1 MPAFARAFPVLI
13 RENISDAYSDEAGWS
28 GVVRVR
34 RPIYLTVV
42 FSSLYA
48 TILPPAEVSRVMN
61 FCTAVGII
69 VSVTVVYAHK
79 RSSVKPDAPAGE
91 YLAGLA
97 AFYSTLALAI
107 WFFIV
112 WFRLLLLSDGESVSF
127 SDDVVWSLVSVLNPL
142 ALGGAG
148 AFLWKSARR
157 R

>member
-1 MPAFARAFPVLI
+1 MPIAMRLVGAALFGYAVL
-13 RENISDAYSDEAGWS
+13 YT
-28 GVVRVR
+28 
-34 RPIYLTVV
+34 LQVV

-48 TILPPAEVSRVMN
+48 TILPPAEVWRVMN

-69 VSVTVVYAHK
+69 VSVTVVCAHK
-79 RSSVKPDAPAGE
+79 RSSVKPDSPAGE

-107 WFFIV
+107 WFFTV

-127 SDDVVWSLVSVLNPL
+127 SDEIIWSLVSVLNPL
-142 ALGGAG
+142 VLGGTG

>member
-1 MPAFARAFPVLI
+1 MPIAMRLVGAALFGYAL
-13 RENISDAYSDEAGWS
+13 
-28 GVVRVR
+28 
-34 RPIYLTVV
+34 LHTLQVV

-48 TILPPAEVSRVMN
+48 TILPPAEAWRVMN

-69 VSVTVVYAHK
+69 VSVTVVCAHK
-79 RSSVKPDAPAGE
+79 RSSVKPDSPAGE

-97 AFYSTLALAI
+97 AFYAALALAI
-107 WFFIV
+107 WFFTV
-112 WFRLLLLSDGESVSF
+112 WFRLLLLSEGESVSF

-142 ALGGAG
+142 VLGGTG